1 MKIETK
7 YNVGQE
13 VWTVNDK
20 HAKRFIITAVMV
32 VESLYAPDISAI
44 SIKYKGNIIDWTDEA
59 DCYLTKEEL
68 IDTI

>member
-7 YNVGQE
+7 YNVGQQ

-20 HAKRFIITAVMV
+20 HAIRFVITAVMV
-32 VESLYAPDISAI
+32 VESMSVPDISVI
-44 SIKYKGNIIDWTDEA
+44 SIKYKGNIIDWTDEV

-68 IDTI
+68 IEKI